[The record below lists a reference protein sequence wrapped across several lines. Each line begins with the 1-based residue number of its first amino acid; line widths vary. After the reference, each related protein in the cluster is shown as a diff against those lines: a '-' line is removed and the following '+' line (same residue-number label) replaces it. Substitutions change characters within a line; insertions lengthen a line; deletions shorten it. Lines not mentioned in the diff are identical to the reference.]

1 MELAK
6 VFVDTVC
13 EADRW
18 VVQRSKAWC
27 EMADIK
33 YHRLNPQLTTEVQLD
48 ETNDEALFNM
58 MWETKKYLNQ
68 NTTLIAEIVNQLR
81 D

>member
-1 MELAK
+1 
-6 VFVDTVC
+6 
-13 EADRW
+13 
-18 VVQRSKAWC
+18 
-27 EMADIK
+27 MAGIK
-33 YHRLNPQLTTEVQLD
+33 YHRLNPQLTTEVPLD

-68 NTTLIAEIVNQLR
+68 NSTLIAEIVNQLR